1 MFVCLVP
8 HTFPPLLAI
17 LNSYPFKRYAVLPGN
32 TKQLVSFDSHHPAFT
47 YSINRAIVHS
57 SIIKMK
63 LTSAISALLLASSAH
78 AVSIRRRLS
87 YQRIAGYEPKSQ
99 VTDHNAID
107 LDQEVSA
114 WMRVYSRIILHFLRH
129 TMLTIFILV
138 V

>member
-1 MFVCLVP
+1 
-8 HTFPPLLAI
+8 
-17 LNSYPFKRYAVLPGN
+17 
-32 TKQLVSFDSHHPAFT
+32 
-47 YSINRAIVHS
+47 
-57 SIIKMK
+57 MK
-63 LTSAISALLLASSAH
+63 LTSAISALLLAPSAN

-114 WMRVYSRIILHFLRH
+114 WMRVYSRIILHFQRH